1 MAAENG
7 HLRESHAEFAK
18 EMVRVLERQNN
29 LWDRVESGFD
39 RLQSEIDRH
48 GQDMRE
54 YVAELKINIRDVQR
68 ENSEASDRLRARID
82 SLTGA
87 ATH

>member
-1 MAAENG
+1 MAAENRQ
-7 HLRESHAEFAK
+7 LRESHAEFAK

-54 YVAELKINIRDVQR
+54 YVAELKTNIRDVQR

>member
-1 MAAENG
+1 MAAENRQ
-7 HLRESHAEFAK
+7 LRASHAEVAK

-48 GQDMRE
+48 GQDMQE
-54 YVAELKINIRDVQR
+54 YVAELKLNIRDVQR

>member
-1 MAAENG
+1 M
-7 HLRESHAEFAK
+7 
-18 EMVRVLERQNN
+18 RVLERQNN

-39 RLQSEIDRH
+39 RLQSQIDRT
-48 GQDMRE
+48 GEDMRRDMRE
-54 YVAELKINIRDVQR
+54 YVAELKLNIRDVQR